1 MLIVDARSYA
11 TAVANRARGGGC
23 EFPQYYPQCDI
34 EFMNLAN
41 IHAVRKS
48 FILLRSLCQTAANTQ
63 PAADQSKY
71 VTLCFLFVFF
81 RLTESYLVWLYIS
94 SEAPYELVVAP
105 KNKKFQLFM

>member
-48 FILLRSLCQTAANTQ
+48 FLLLRTLCSSTGNSGN
-63 PAADQSKY
+63 ADQSK
-71 VTLCFLFVFF
+71 
-81 RLTESYLVWLYIS
+81 S
-94 SEAPYELVVAP
+94 SLIIFPVLI
-105 KNKKFQLFM
+105 FQIFE

>member
-1 MLIVDARSYA
+1 MFCLCNHSSLFIFIVQQKMLIVDARSYA

-48 FILLRSLCQTAANTQ
+48 FILLRTLCLTATTNSAST
-63 PAADQSKY
+63 DQSK
-71 VTLCFLFVFF
+71 
-81 RLTESYLVWLYIS
+81 
-94 SEAPYELVVAP
+94 
-105 KNKKFQLFM
+105 

>member
-48 FILLRSLCQTAANTQ
+48 FLLLRALCLTAATNLSST
-63 PAADQSKY
+63 DQSKY
-71 VTLCFLFVFF
+71 VPSRTFLSNNTLELFSHELFSSF
-81 RLTESYLVWLYIS
+81 YRRLL
-94 SEAPYELVVAP
+94 
-105 KNKKFQLFM
+105 

>member
-48 FILLRSLCQTAANTQ
+48 FLLLRALCQSAIGNLATT
-63 PAADQSKY
+63 DQSKY
-71 VTLCFLFVFF
+71 EYCSSFWIK
-81 RLTESYLVWLYIS
+81 LV
-94 SEAPYELVVAP
+94 
-105 KNKKFQLFM
+105 

>member
-48 FILLRSLCQTAANTQ
+48 FLLLRALCQSASNNSTTT
-63 PAADQSKY
+63 DQSKY
-71 VTLCFLFVFF
+71 CSNQFATSVIPFHVSVLNL
-81 RLTESYLVWLYIS
+81 LVGSRNWIPPDGYIIWQT
-94 SEAPYELVVAP
+94 
-105 KNKKFQLFM
+105 F